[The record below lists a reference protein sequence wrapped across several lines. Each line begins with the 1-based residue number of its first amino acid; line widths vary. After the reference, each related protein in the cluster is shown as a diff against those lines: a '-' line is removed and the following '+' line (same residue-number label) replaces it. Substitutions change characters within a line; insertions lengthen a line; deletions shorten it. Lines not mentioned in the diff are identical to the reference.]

1 MEKYAKYKKHTSD
14 TFARLIADSL
24 KARGVY
30 DSGKHDT
37 IIMTIAPLFVRLEQA
52 RAAINKY
59 GVIVIEE
66 SREGKPRY
74 SRNPACDLE
83 AALVKQ
89 IRSSMKDLGL
99 FERPKESD
107 DDSYQEASE
116 DRDDPL
122 CQITSILDGIN
133 KKVYKKSR

>member
-59 GVIVIEE
+59 GLMIVEE

-74 SRNPACDLE
+74 SRNPMCDLE

-89 IRSSMKDLGL
+89 IRASLKDLGL
-99 FERPKESD
+99 FETAKKD
-107 DDSYQEASE
+107 DDSYQETSADS
-116 DRDDPL
+116 DDSY
-122 CQITSILDGIN
+122 CQLTSILGGIER
-133 KKVYKKSR
+133 KVYKKSK